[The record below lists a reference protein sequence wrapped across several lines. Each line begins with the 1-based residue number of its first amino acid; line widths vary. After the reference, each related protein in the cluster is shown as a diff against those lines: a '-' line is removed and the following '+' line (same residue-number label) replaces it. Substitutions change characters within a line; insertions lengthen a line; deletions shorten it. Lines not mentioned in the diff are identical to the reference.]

1 MARAPSFLVAD
12 YREVKKQQYKRIL
25 LRGVNWLGDAVMLTP
40 AIRALREA
48 QPGAHIAILCKKGV
62 ADLYLN
68 NTCIDEIIPYE
79 SDRGLRNILRLGR
92 VIREKNFDLAIIFP
106 RSFRSL
112 LPVVLGKVPER
123 VGYATAFRGI
133 LLTDKLP
140 RSEEVLTTHRV
151 NYYARL
157 LRPLGIEKI
166 PDRTEMHIDDE
177 SGKWADEFLAS
188 QRRWPGRKLVGMLC
202 GATYGLAKQWLP
214 ERFAE
219 LARRLTESEI
229 AEFLIV
235 GGPGEIELARR
246 VDREARVPL
255 VNAAGKTSIMQLAA
269 LIRRCSVFV
278 SNDTG
283 PMHVADA
290 VGAPIVAIFG
300 PTDIVTTRPY
310 GAGHRIITVNPE
322 CGPCLRRACP
332 TDHFCMEDITV
343 NDVEKVVRELLS
355 DAGKVDEARMR

>member
-188 QRRWPGRKLVGMLC
+188 QRRWPGRKLVG
-202 GATYGLAKQWLP
+202 K
-214 ERFAE
+214 
-219 LARRLTESEI
+219 
-229 AEFLIV
+229 
-235 GGPGEIELARR
+235 IELARR